1 MAAEA
6 ALITV
11 SLVEQVDQEA
21 AVLQDSAEIQA
32 AQETLLPLLH
42 LKEITEVLELLD
54 SVLRVLAEA
63 EAVPRL

>member
-11 SLVEQVDQEA
+11 SLVEQVDQGA

-63 EAVPRL
+63 EGVPRL